1 MAEQQEDDFS
11 SLPLEERFVHKAWK
25 VRKEAYEAAA
35 KEFALSADESAPI
48 FARFHHSPELWKA
61 AAADANVA
69 AQVEG
74 LAALCAYLKHGGPA
88 AAARSRPH
96 TVQAI
101 YEKAVASARPAAKQ
115 HAVEALLLY
124 VENDK
129 PDLLLDD
136 LLPALCHKQPKVA
149 AASLAAVT
157 AVYHSFGTRVVDP
170 KPVLKQL
177 PRAFGHADKNIR
189 AEAQALA
196 VELYRWH
203 RDAIKTHFWA
213 DLKPPV
219 DVMAKMP
226 ADFYDMVASAK
237 WKERKD
243 SLDAVFAVLDTPRI
257 KDTPIDDLVR
267 ALAKCMKD
275 ANVAVVT
282 VAAHCIEKLALG
294 LRKAFAKHRSAV
306 LEPVLERL
314 KEKKQSV
321 ADALGAA
328 LDAVFQSSSMSD
340 CLDTTIGFLAH
351 KNPNVK
357 AETAKFVVR
366 CLRTTRDV
374 PTKAEQK
381 QIADAATKLLTEST
395 EQMRAVGAE
404 ILGTLMKIIGER
416 AMNAY
421 LDGLDDIRKNKIK
434 DYFDTTQV
442 KAKEK
447 PKPVAA
453 PPPSRATAAAAS
465 AVGKKVVGGAKKPVA
480 KKLGPALG
488 GVGPV
493 GEDDEGPKTATKA
506 VAKPGAPSKSA
517 LAAPNGVKLGTLK
530 RPGLA
535 SPQPRK
541 LVSPLSQ
548 PSDDDRAA
556 ASPSKF
562 GAGRGLTSK
571 PLGRPAVPPKSPSSV
586 IHQPPAGLS
595 AVSAV
600 QLAELEEL
608 RAHKDG
614 LTALTDSLRSS
625 NTKLLAEISELQNQN
640 AQLIE
645 DHTRD
650 VLQIK
655 AKETQLTRARGESD
669 VLRGEMDSL
678 RKECERYKPPASRP
692 MSGTALNRTSSTASA
707 ASARSGL
714 STTAKSLRPQP
725 QSGFPTSNLGPTD
738 EKENHSAVDTL
749 AARRKI
755 KSSAPGS
762 HAGGGS
768 DCGAVDPRETS
779 AAGKPENWKRAAEV
793 TSQLKA
799 RIEAMKARQ
808 GLQQRH

>member
-1 MAEQQEDDFS
+1 MAEQQEEDVG

-35 KEFALSADESAPI
+35 REFAASPDEAAPV
-48 FARFHHSPELWKA
+48 FTPFHLSPELWKG

-101 YEKAVASARPAAKQ
+101 YEKAVASTRPAAKQ

-129 PDLLLDD
+129 PDLVVDE
-136 LLPALCHKQPKVA
+136 LLPALSHKQPKVA
-149 AASLAAVT
+149 AASLAAIT
-157 AVYHSFGTRVVDP
+157 ALYHNFGTRVVDP

-177 PRAFGHADKNIR
+177 PKAFGHADKNMR
-189 AEAQALA
+189 AEAQAAA

-213 DLKPPV
+213 DLKPVQQADLDKLFDKAKDEPGPQQQRFTRAQQVQQAQQAAAPAHDSAFDLAEPV
-219 DVMAKMP
+219 DVVAKMP
-226 ADFYDMVASAK
+226 ADFYDLVASTK

-243 SLDAVFAVLDTPRI
+243 TLDALFAVVDTPRI
-257 KDTPIDDLVR
+257 KDTHVDDLVR

-282 VAAHCIEKLALG
+282 VAAHCVEKLALG
-294 LRKAFAKHRSAV
+294 LRKAFAKHRSTL
-306 LEPVLERL
+306 LEPLLERL

-321 ADALGAA
+321 TEALAAA

-340 CLDTTIGFLAH
+340 CLETTLAFLVH

-357 AETAKFVVR
+357 AETAK
-366 CLRTTRDV
+366 
-374 PTKAEQK
+374 
-381 QIADAATKLLTEST
+381 
-395 EQMRAVGAE
+395 
-404 ILGTLMKIIGER
+404 
-416 AMNAY
+416 
-421 LDGLDDIRKNKIK
+421 
-434 DYFDTTQV
+434 
-442 KAKEK
+442 
-447 PKPVAA
+447 
-453 PPPSRATAAAAS
+453 AAAATS
-465 AVGKKVVGGAKKPVA
+465 AVGKKVVGGAKKPLA
-480 KKLGPALG
+480 RKLAAPAAAPL
-488 GVGPV
+488 
-493 GEDDEGPKTATKA
+493 EEEGAPSTVTRPASKAGA
-506 VAKPGAPSKSA
+506 VAKPAA
-517 LAAPNGVKLGTLK
+517 LAAPNGVKLAGALK

-541 LVSPLSQ
+541 LGSPLSQ
-548 PSDDDRAA
+548 PSDDDRVAP
-556 ASPSKF
+556 SPSTSKF

-571 PLGRPAVPPKSPSSV
+571 PLGRAAGPPKSPPSSAG
-586 IHQPPAGLS
+586 QLPAPAPALS
-595 AVSAV
+595 ALSAV

-608 RAHKDG
+608 RADKDR

-625 NTKLLAEISELQNQN
+625 NTKLLAEIAELQNQN

-669 VLRGEMDSL
+669 VLRGEMDSV
-678 RKECERYKPPASRP
+678 RKECERYKRELSRLGRE
-692 MSGTALNRTSSTASA
+692 SLGRDRDEVRRARQDEALD
-707 ASARSGL
+707 L
-714 STTAKSLRPQP
+714 SSLRPQP
-725 QSGFPTSNLGPTD
+725 QSAFATHSSLSPTD
-738 EKENHSAVDTL
+738 EKENHNAS
-749 AARRKI
+749 R
-755 KSSAPGS
+755 APD
-762 HAGGGS
+762 A
-768 DCGAVDPRETS
+768 DEPR
-779 AAGKPENWKRAAEV
+779 
-793 TSQLKA
+793 
-799 RIEAMKARQ
+799 I
-808 GLQQRH
+808 